1 MFNKNKLKSFEEAA
15 KKVLQQE
22 AVHPMGV
29 HVKEVP
35 GKKVDGL
42 PAFKVTKVGSKVKE
56 HGGIK
61 VGEHIHDNHIDDL
74 VDMGHKIKTEE
85 VEQVDEISVR
95 TMRSYKDKA
104 EDDLIDKAQD
114 MKSATPAFRKR
125 QQGIARAS
133 DKIQTKK
140 IQQRQDFAK
149 RHFGGKVVE
158 DTEQVDEM
166 DMTHSDPE
174 KHAKSKKYHYDLG
187 KKRAMAG
194 KEKGEASDSY
204 GPYASDYEA
213 GYHSVGPNKFKPIKK
228 EENEMDENTPQKTLA
243 DYVADHITQDFDRR
257 TGRDTEQVEEE
268 QLDELSPKTLGSYA
282 KQAGKEA
289 SHMAAHGAGAYM
301 MGASKEAKLAADKS
315 EKRMAGVKKA
325 TDKLVKKA
333 TQEDVE
339 QFDETIE
346 YHNEYEIQIADE
358 YTYDDF
364 VKAAIEV
371 TDGSDDAI
379 AIAEDYFNRGDISI
393 IIEQFT
399 RSDIQDKISA
409 HKKAGS
415 SVTMPKYTTKDDK
428 MHAEY
433 TVTDKKGMRRRHIH
447 HGNIS
452 KVENLGKV
460 NVSPDDKE

>member
-1 MFNKNKLKSFEEAA
+1 MFKKDKLSSFEEAA
-15 KKVLQQE
+15 LKVLQQE

-74 VDMGHKIKTEE
+74 ADMGHKIKTED
-85 VEQVDEISVR
+85 VEQVDELNVR

-104 EDDLIDKAQD
+104 EDDLIDKGQD
-114 MKSATPAFRKR
+114 MKSATPAYRKR

-166 DMTHSDPE
+166 DMTHSDPA
-174 KHAKSKKYHYDLG
+174 KHAKSKKFHYDLG

-257 TGRDTEQVEEE
+257 TGRDTEQVE
-268 QLDELSPKTLGSYA
+268 DETIDEAEKIDGVVVQKIPENPKHTA
-282 KQAGKEA
+282 K
-289 SHMAAHGAGAYM
+289 M
-301 MGASKEAKLAADKS
+301 
-315 EKRMAGVKKA
+315 KKA
-325 TDKLVKKA
+325 ARMYKSIPAAQRGTGSGGKRGADSGFRTVKVGEEVD
-333 TQEDVE
+333 QV
-339 QFDETIE
+339 DETIE
-346 YHNEYEIQIADE
+346 YHNEYEIQVAEE
-358 YTYDDF
+358 YTYEDF
-364 VKAAIEV
+364 VRAAIEI

-379 AIAEDYFNRGDISI
+379 AIAEDCYRNNDISI

-399 RSDIQDKISA
+399 RGDIQDKISA

-452 KVENLGKV
+452 RVENLGKV
-460 NVSPDDKE
+460 NVSPDEKE